1 MPQPVGSDEWAALVT
16 VWFVEL
22 NRMIARGRFGAG
34 VGLAACVLMMGAK
47 APSAL
52 ADSFYLS
59 TGEVIEGSVV
69 AGTINTLTVATGG
82 RVQLTSI
89 GLIDRVEL
97 TLADGAIVQGELISW
112 KNGIFELRSA
122 GEIIRVTEGKVLE
135 DTTTS
140 GQTVAASPAADPV
153 AETPQE
159 VIVMQSQPN
168 FTLVN
173 GETLSGKIL
182 HATGSILTLK
192 LLDGFASPISR
203 AQIVSVSFEGTNG
216 TIVSGKLLDWKDGL
230 YQLQLDDREILASL
244 SDGTVKALPIATPVQ
259 VADAVDVP
267 AESQLDTPVATEIEQ
282 TDAAILPSGDVELAN
297 ETDDLPFAS
306 DVGAGGP
313 ASEPPKA
320 LALNVEETPEPAANP
335 VPNDQHLIVT
345 LVDPVDEGSET
356 VVFRFELDKPA
367 ARPLVV
373 LYAATEASA
382 KAGEDF
388 EPKSGVITFSSGST
402 YAEVEVPIIDDDKG
416 EDSEKFNLF
425 LSGDPK
431 SIAFSQRQVAVTIND
446 ND

>member
-1 MPQPVGSDEWAALVT
+1 MIK
-16 VWFVEL
+16 VEFAEL
-22 NRMIARGRFGAG
+22 SRMIARGRFGAG
-34 VGLAACVLMMGAK
+34 VGLAACVLMMGAN

-97 TLADGAIVQGELISW
+97 TLADGTIVQGELIGW
-112 KNGIFELRSA
+112 KNGVFELRSA
-122 GEIIRVTEGKVLE
+122 GAVIRVADGKVLNDE
-135 DTTTS
+135 RAS
-140 GQTVAASPAADPV
+140 EPAVAAAPAEDPV
-153 AETPQE
+153 VQPPQQ
-159 VIVMQSQPN
+159 VITMQSLPN
-168 FTLVN
+168 FKMIS
-173 GETLSGKIL
+173 GEVLSGKIL

-203 AQIVSVSFEGTNG
+203 AQIESVSFEDEDGDV
-216 TIVSGKLLDWKDGL
+216 ISGKFLGWQGGV
-230 YQLQLDDREILASL
+230 YRLQLDDREILASL
-244 SDGTVKALPIATPVQ
+244 SDGTVKALPTTTSVQ
-259 VADAVDVP
+259 VADAVD
-267 AESQLDTPVATEIEQ
+267 ESPEVQLDTPVATEIEQ
-282 TDAAILPSGDVELAN
+282 TDAAILPPADIAPADATASSA
-297 ETDDLPFAS
+297 FAS

-313 ASEPPKA
+313 APDPETSAA
-320 LALNVEETPEPAANP
+320 LDVEEAPELSAAP
-335 VPNDQHLIVT
+335 VADDQHLIET

-356 VVFRFELDKPA
+356 VVFRFELDRPA
-367 ARPLVV
+367 DRPLVV

-388 EPKSGVITFSSGST
+388 EAKSGVITFSSGST